1 MRFETAVCGTMLVAL
16 IGLGG
21 VSVAHGTENGHS
33 RHPGQAAALQGTR
46 SEGEARA
53 AQFELVC
60 TSIQNR
66 FYDKNTNGLDWKQI
80 CDTYRTRL
88 SSVKTKKEFKAL
100 VNQMLDELHASH
112 TSYLDDDD
120 VEYSMLS
127 AVIEQDLQ
135 NHKVAHI
142 GLMGHPVGAEFVIA
156 AVYDGGPAQKAGLLS
171 GDRILSVDGK
181 PFETAGSFKGK
192 EGQPVSIHYR
202 REGNSVV
209 QTATVTPVKQNLLR
223 AFLDAT
229 IQSARVLNVGN
240 RKIGYVHLWTMGND
254 AFKTT
259 LEQLVTGKLHAA
271 DGLILDL
278 RDGYGGNPFGYTDVF
293 YRPDVAWEQ
302 QYHGAQ
308 PSSRFTGYN
317 KPMVALIN
325 GGSRSAKEF
334 FTYQLKKTKRATI
347 VGTTTAG
354 AFLGAGKV
362 DIGPDGMLEL
372 AIVGLRVDGKR
383 LEGSGV
389 SPDIEVPIA
398 HAYTDQDTQLLRG
411 EEILV
416 DQIRKNGEIPARVAA
431 P

>member
-1 MRFETAVCGTMLVAL
+1 MRFETPVSGMMLAAL

-21 VSVAHGTENGHS
+21 VSVAHGTENT
-33 RHPGQAAALQGTR
+33 RQPGQASALQGTR
-46 SEGEARA
+46 SEGETRA
-53 AQFELVC
+53 AQFEKVC
-60 TSIQNR
+60 TSIQER
-66 FYDKNTNGLDWKQI
+66 FYDKNTNGVDWKHV

-88 SSVKTKKEFKAL
+88 SSVKSKKEFKAL
-100 VNQMLDELHASH
+100 INQMLEELHASH
-112 TSYLDDDD
+112 TSYIDDDD

-127 AVIEQDLQ
+127 AVMEQDLQ

-142 GLMGHPVGAEFVIA
+142 GLMGHPAGAEFVIG

-171 GDRILSVDGK
+171 GDRIVSVDGK

-192 EGQPVSIHYR
+192 EGQPVTLQYR
-202 REGNSVV
+202 REGNPMV
-209 QTATVTPVKQNLLR
+209 QTVTVTPVKQNVLR

-229 IQSARVLNVGN
+229 SQSARILNIGN

-259 LEQLVTGKLHAA
+259 LEQLVTGKLHDT

-308 PSSRFTGYN
+308 PTSRFTGYN

-334 FTYQLKKTKRATI
+334 FTYQLKKTRRAI
-347 VGTTTAG
+347 VVGTTTAG

-362 DIGPDGMLEL
+362 DIGQDGMLEL
-372 AIVGLRVDGKR
+372 AIVGLKVDGKR
-383 LEGSGV
+383 LEGPGV

-411 EEILV
+411 EEILM
-416 DQIRKNGEIPARVAA
+416 DQIRKSAVAPARVTA